1 MFSFQSRVRYSEA
14 GMDKKLT
21 LNGIIN
27 YFQDCSTFHSESL
40 GVGLEELE
48 KEGKVWVLSAWQI
61 VVERYRRLVE
71 KMSVE
76 TWPYDFS
83 GFYGMRNFALRD
95 EQGELLAWANSL
107 WVFMDTRS
115 GRPARVTPIQVE
127 RYAREPMLPM
137 EYAPR
142 KVPVPKGSAE
152 RESFVVLKHQLDT
165 NRHVNNGQYV
175 QMAADFLPEGF
186 AIGQMRAEYKKSAQL
201 GDRIVPYVYE
211 EETEGRRKLTVSLC
225 EEDGKPYAV
234 VEFTEKA
241 GPDSGAAQPA
251 GC

>member
-61 VVERYRRLVE
+61 VVERYPRLFE
-71 KMSVE
+71 KISVE

-95 EQGELLAWANSL
+95 ERGELLAWANSL

-137 EYAPR
+137 EDAPR
-142 KVPVPKGSAE
+142 KVPVPNGSAP
-152 RESFVVLKHQLDT
+152 RKYSVK
-165 NRHVNNGQYV
+165 
-175 QMAADFLPEGF
+175 
-186 AIGQMRAEYKKSAQL
+186 AE
-201 GDRIVPYVYE
+201 
-211 EETEGRRKLTVSLC
+211 RKL
-225 EEDGKPYAV
+225 
-234 VEFTEKA
+234 
-241 GPDSGAAQPA
+241 
-251 GC
+251 

>member
-61 VVERYRRLVE
+61 VVERYPRLFE
-71 KMSVE
+71 KISVE

-107 WVFMDTRS
+107 WIFMDVNT
-115 GRPARVTPIQVE
+115 GRPIRITPEQLQGYTKE
-127 RYAREPMLPM
+127 EKLPM
-137 EYAPR
+137 DYASR
-142 KVPVPKGSAE
+142 
-152 RESFVVLKHQLDT
+152 
-165 NRHVNNGQYV
+165 
-175 QMAADFLPEGF
+175 
-186 AIGQMRAEYKKSAQL
+186 
-201 GDRIVPYVYE
+201 
-211 EETEGRRKLTVSLC
+211 
-225 EEDGKPYAV
+225 
-234 VEFTEKA
+234 
-241 GPDSGAAQPA
+241 
-251 GC
+251 